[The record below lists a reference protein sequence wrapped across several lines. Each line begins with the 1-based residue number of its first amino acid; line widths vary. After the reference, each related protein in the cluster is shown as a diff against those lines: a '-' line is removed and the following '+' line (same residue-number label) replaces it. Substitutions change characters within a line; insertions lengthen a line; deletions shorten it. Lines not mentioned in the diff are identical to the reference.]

1 MNLFKRRTPN
11 AERPTPNGAERLYAV
26 KRVTDGKFAE
36 IRRIS
41 DGQLQLYWTANARE
55 ATALI
60 RAKAQALAAIMAI
73 GAAPYAE
80 TIIIEEAE

>member
-1 MNLFKRRTPN
+1 MANTSRQ
-11 AERPTPNGAERLYAV
+11 LYTV

-36 IRRIS
+36 IRRIA

-55 ATALI
+55 AAALPHS
-60 RAKAQALAAIMAI
+60 KAQALAAIMGV

-80 TIIIEEAE
+80 TVIVEEARQ